1 MIDEFAAPPAE
12 AKAQLTI
19 LGDGQCR
26 ATLEEQAAR
35 LGLSSRVTFAGSV
48 ENVFPSLWEAE
59 FYLSTSVSEGMSK
72 SNAPENSLYSLKI
85 VKYNSAEEAIVA
97 YVLV

>member
-1 MIDEFAAPPAE
+1 MIDELAALPAE

-35 LGLSSRVTFAGSV
+35 LGLSSRVTFAGAV
-48 ENVFPSLWEAE
+48 ENVFPFLWETE
-59 FYLSTSVSEGMSK
+59 FYLSTSVCRKGMSK
-72 SNAPENSLYSLKI
+72 SNAPENTSI
-85 VKYNSAEEAIVA
+85 P
-97 YVLV
+97 

>member
-1 MIDEFAAPPAE
+1 MAVE

-26 ATLEEQAAR
+26 PTLEEQAAAR
-35 LGLSSRVTFAGSV
+35 LGLSSRGTFAGSV
-48 ENVFPSLWEAE
+48 EHVFPFLWEGE
-59 FYLSTSVSEGMSK
+59 FYLSTSESKGMSK

-85 VKYNSAEEAIVA
+85 VKYDSAEEAIVA